1 MSDITDYAF
10 YFYVTIYFL
19 GLTGYTQSLC
29 PPGFWCTGY
38 GPPVHCP
45 AGTKRLLPGAATPS
59 QCEPCSGG
67 TFCPDP
73 RITGKPNVEG
83 IPCRASYQCPAGR
96 CLVLLNL
103 CTKYHS
109 DGLQQWHVTDLYRCG
124 VREAVQSWLI
134 LWTSNCWTPSLPR
147 GLYLSW
153 RIPFLQLLQTAVRWW
168 QIKEKNIKT
177 GTSWIWM
184 DFINNPLALPTAVHF
199 PTIV

>member
-103 CTKYHS
+103 ALNTTVMDCSS
-109 DGLQQWHVTDLYRCG
+109 DMLLIYTGAVSERLCRAGSYCG
-124 VREAVQSWLI
+124 
-134 LWTSNCWTPSLPR
+134 P
-147 GLYLSW
+147 
-153 RIPFLQLLQTAVRWW
+153 QTAEPRVCPEGYICPEGSHSFNSSKQLWDDDRSKIRISK
-168 QIKEKNIKT
+168 Q
-177 GTSWIWM
+177 
-184 DFINNPLALPTAVHF
+184 ALHGFGWTL
-199 PTIV
+199 